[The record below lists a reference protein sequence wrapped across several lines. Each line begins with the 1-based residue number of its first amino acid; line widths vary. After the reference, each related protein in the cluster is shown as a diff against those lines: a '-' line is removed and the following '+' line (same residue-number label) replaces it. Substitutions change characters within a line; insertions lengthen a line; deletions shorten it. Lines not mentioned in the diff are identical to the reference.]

1 MKKNSS
7 TALKI
12 AGLLADLA
20 RLIVLIGTIAAAI
33 TGSIAVAGLFALVFA
48 LLILPRIAR
57 IPSPFDL
64 AVCILLPLATLATTA
79 YWYQRF
85 AWTDWVMHCLA
96 TGAIAAATYLMIAGT
111 RLLPP
116 ISDDR
121 RTTTVLLTAMIGL
134 TLGVVWEFF
143 EWFFL
148 VVLNVRVGVG
158 YGDTIADLAM
168 DILGSLIAGT
178 VLVAWT
184 AQVATRR
191 NREPALAPGIVKAGS

>member
-1 MKKNSS
+1 MNTNSS
-7 TALKI
+7 IALRI

-20 RLIVLIGTIAAAI
+20 RLIVLIGTIAAAV
-33 TGSIAVAGLFALVFA
+33 TGNVAAAGLFALVFA
-48 LLILPRIAR
+48 LLLLPKLSP

-64 AVCILLPLATLATTA
+64 AVCVLLPLATLFTTT

-96 TGAIAAATYLMIAGT
+96 TGAVAAATCLMIAADT
-111 RLLPP
+111 KLLPALRN
-116 ISDDR
+116 DR
-121 RTTTVLLTAMIGL
+121 RATTVLLTVMVGL
-134 TLGVVWEFF
+134 TLGVVWEFI

-148 VVLNVRVGVG
+148 VILSVKVGVG

-178 VLVAWT
+178 ALVAWT
-184 AQVATRR
+184 AQAATDQTP
-191 NREPALAPGIVKAGS
+191 EPAPAPAS